1 VIRREFLGAA
11 AVLGLTSRRGDAQE
25 QEVRKT
31 MSGPMDENR
40 YRPVVLAAKA
50 NRGAAM
56 SEEARDALEHRLHCQ
71 CGCTLDVYTCRTTD
85 FTCPVSPAM
94 HGDVV
99 TLAAAG
105 YSPDEILSA
114 FTAVYGERVRM
125 APLRTGFNWAGY
137 LAPFLA
143 LGAGGIVLAAAMARW
158 QRAAVAA
165 HSAAPAIPTIDAP
178 PDATPEELTRL
189 AAELRDDTR

>member
-1 VIRREFLGAA
+1 VIRREFLTAAA
-11 AVLGLTSRRGDAQE
+11 AVALASRPSGAQE
-25 QEVRKT
+25 QEARKT

-40 YRPVVLAAKA
+40 YRPVALPAKTNA
-50 NRGAAM
+50 GAAM
-56 SEEARDALEHRLHCQ
+56 SEEARDALEHHIHCQ

-99 TLAAAG
+99 KLATAG
-105 YSPDEILSA
+105 YSSDEILNA

-125 APLRTGFNWAGY
+125 TPLRTGFNWAGY

-143 LGAGGIVLAAAMARW
+143 VGAGGLALAAVMVRW

-165 HSAAPAIPTIDAP
+165 HADGPAALTTEAPA
-178 PDATPEELTRL
+178 DATPEELTRL
-189 AAELRDDTR
+189 DAELRDDTR